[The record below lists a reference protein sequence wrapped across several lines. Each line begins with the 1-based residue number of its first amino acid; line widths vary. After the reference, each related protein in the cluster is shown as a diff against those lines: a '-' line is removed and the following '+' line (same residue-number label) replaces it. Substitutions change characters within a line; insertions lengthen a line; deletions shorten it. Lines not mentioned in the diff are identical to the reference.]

1 MSIDLQQ
8 VINSHLGVR
17 LVSVIGRLM
26 PPVLGYLVCDLIADW
41 LATQRDSKVIQAI
54 RANQWVVRGANLDK
68 DALDTVVRE
77 TLRNNA
83 RSLYDLYHYIQ
94 NLEAMRRMITL
105 NPTARRLLQRPEF
118 GERGLVILGLHLS
131 SFDLVLQSLYRQGG
145 KAMILTI
152 ADPRGGRRVEYEVRK
167 KIGMNLI
174 PVSVSALR
182 QAIRYL
188 EKGGIVLTGADRPVP
203 DAKDCPRFFGYPAP
217 LPTHYIY
224 LASKARVPVVI
235 MASLQQ
241 AEGKYHVMNSEPIE
255 MEDYPDNAGGIVRNA
270 ERVLGRAEDFIRL
283 APQQW
288 NMHLPVWPELLG
300 NVPA

>member
-1 MSIDLQQ
+1 MPIDLQQ

-41 LATQRDSKVIQAI
+41 LATRRDSKVIQAI
-54 RANQWVVRGANLDK
+54 RVNQWVVHGTNMEK
-68 DALDTVVRE
+68 EALDQAVRE

-83 RSLYDLYHYIQ
+83 RSLYDLYYYMQ
-94 NLEAMRRMITL
+94 NLKAMQRMILL
-105 NPTARRLLQRPEF
+105 NPMARGLIERAEF
-118 GERGLVILGLHLS
+118 GERGLVVVGLHLS
-131 SFDLVLQSLYRQGG
+131 SFDLALQSLYRQRA

-152 ADPRGGRRVEYEVRK
+152 PDPRGGRRVEYEMRK

-188 EKGGIVLTGADRPVP
+188 EKGGVVLTGADRPVP

-235 MASLQQ
+235 MASIQQ
-241 AEGKYHVMNSEPIE
+241 ADGKYHVMNSEPLE
-255 MEDYPDNAGGIVRNA
+255 MEDYPDNAKGIVRNA

-288 NMHLPVWPELLG
+288 NMHVPVWPELLG
-300 NVPA
+300 NVRV